1 MKYPI
6 MTPEAVRN
14 IVARLPRVD
23 LAHLPTPLEEAPRFG
38 ERLEGVRIFIK
49 RDDCTGLLFGG
60 NKTRHNEF
68 LLADALRQ
76 GADMIVWGAG
86 VQSNNC
92 RQTAAACAKL
102 GLECRLYLTRANHD
116 ADIQGNLLL
125 DYLVGAKVEI
135 VDLPMGPEMN
145 TLLARKSEEFRAA
158 GHRPYFWDPK
168 PGRPIAAVSYLLCMA
183 EIVEEIRSQG
193 LKPSAIYISSAGG
206 TGAGMA
212 LGRVVLGLSCPVR
225 SICPI
230 RWPWNVREDL
240 AEVAN
245 QTATLLGLPHRL
257 TAEDIDACEDYIGTA
272 YGTITPE
279 GWEAMD
285 LLARTEGILLDP
297 VYTAK
302 AMAALIHDI
311 RDHRLKSGQTAI
323 FVHTGGTPAIFAYRD
338 ELMRHHDF
346 R

>member
-6 MTPEAVRN
+6 LTPDAVRKC
-14 IVARLPRVD
+14 VEKLPRVD
-23 LAHLPTPLEEAPRFG
+23 LAHLPTPFEEVPRFA
-38 ERLEGVRIFIK
+38 ERLGGVRIYLK

-68 LLADALRQ
+68 LLAEALRQ
-76 GADMIVWGAG
+76 GADVVVWGAG

-102 GLECRLYLTRANHD
+102 GLECRLYLTRASHD
-116 ADIQGNLLL
+116 DAVQGNLLL
-125 DYLVGAKVEI
+125 DHLVGAKVEI

-145 TLLARKSEEFRAA
+145 DLLAAKAEELRAA
-158 GHRPYFWDPK
+158 GRQPFFWEPK
-168 PGRPIAAVSYLLCMA
+168 SVRPIAAVGYVLCMA
-183 EIVEEIRSQG
+183 EIADDIREHR
-193 LKPSAIYISSAGG
+193 LHPSAIYISSAGG

-212 LGRVVLGLSCPVR
+212 LGRAVLGLSCPVR
-225 SICPI
+225 NICPI
-230 RWPWNVREDL
+230 KWPWKVREDL

-245 QTATLLGLPHRL
+245 QTAALLNLPHRL
-257 TAEDIDACEDYIGTA
+257 TAGDIEASEEYIGSA
-272 YGTITPE
+272 YGAVTNE

-311 RDHRLKSGQTAI
+311 RSQRIKAGETAI
-323 FVHTGGTPAIFAYRD
+323 FVHTGGIPAVFAYRD
-338 ELMRHHDF
+338 ELMERHAH